1 MAIYSMSKT
10 YTPVELSILEFG
22 GLRKLAKAVG
32 RDPAA
37 VSRWKRNGTVPTSVQ
52 KHLLEVAWSKG
63 LTITA
68 HEIVFG
74 RLYDD

>member
-1 MAIYSMSKT
+1 MSKT

-52 KHLLEVAWSKG
+52 KHLLEIAWSNGFK
-63 LTITA
+63 ITA
-68 HEIVFG
+68 HELIFG
-74 RLYDD
+74 RPHDD